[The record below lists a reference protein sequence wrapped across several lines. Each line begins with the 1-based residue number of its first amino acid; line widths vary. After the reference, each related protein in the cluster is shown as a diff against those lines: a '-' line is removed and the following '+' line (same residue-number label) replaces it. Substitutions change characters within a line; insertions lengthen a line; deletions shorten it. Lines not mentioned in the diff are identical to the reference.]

1 MREDDELIAVREIGE
16 DDHIVLATA
25 NGMAIRFSATDVRP
39 MGRSAAGVKG
49 VGLRRGDT
57 VVASLTLRPE
67 DQSTEIMAVSA
78 LGYGKRTRVDLYRLQ
93 SRGGIG
99 LINFKVS
106 SKTGDV
112 IGAMPVTDS
121 DSLILLTSTNK
132 IIRLS
137 VDEVRSVG
145 RATMGVRL
153 VRLDDDAYVVGFDT
167 VADNSGMDADAK
179 DENAP
184 AVTPTQEDSGADVQ
198 S

>member
-1 MREDDELIAVREIGE
+1 MKRSSASLYARCRRSGLIALGMREDDELIAVREIGE

-106 SKTGDV
+106 SKTGALSEPCPLRIPTPYSADV
-112 IGAMPVTDS
+112 YQQDHSLECGRSKICGACHH
-121 DSLILLTSTNK
+121 
-132 IIRLS
+132 
-137 VDEVRSVG
+137 G
-145 RATMGVRL
+145 RA
-153 VRLDDDAYVVGFDT
+153 
-167 VADNSGMDADAK
+167 SGTA
-179 DENAP
+179 
-184 AVTPTQEDSGADVQ
+184 
-198 S
+198 